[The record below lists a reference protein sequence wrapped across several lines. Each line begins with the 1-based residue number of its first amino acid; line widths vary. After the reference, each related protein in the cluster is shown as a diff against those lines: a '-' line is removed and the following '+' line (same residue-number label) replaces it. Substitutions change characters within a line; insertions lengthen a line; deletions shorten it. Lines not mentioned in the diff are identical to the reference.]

1 MIRFLPFIL
10 IAVVVL
16 GGLGYWRFVAT
27 KQNLA
32 SPKAD
37 QTQDQTPI
45 EVPKTLPQAT
55 LDERVK
61 ALEDLV
67 IKIVAEVNSAKSAKI
82 DAAASLDTKLNAL
95 DAAVTELKIRVSA
108 LEKPSSASTTSTTG
122 GSGKSTIY
130 IPLGSGGLIADTNWV
145 TLSTFQISLD
155 PAQYPGYTNM
165 QLEVT
170 IRLNQPGGTLY
181 ARLYNLSSGSATS
194 SEITTTSTSEQLVS
208 SSGFSLSTG
217 TKTYVL
223 QAKTSDGSQAFLD
236 YARIKVNF

>member
-1 MIRFLPFIL
+1 MLRFLPFIL
-10 IAVVVL
+10 IALVVM
-16 GGLGYWRFVAT
+16 GGLGYWRYVAT
-27 KQNLA
+27 KQNLD
-32 SPKAD
+32 SPKSD
-37 QTQDQTPI
+37 QAQDQAPI
-45 EVPKTLPQAT
+45 EVPKTLPEAT
-55 LDERVK
+55 LDDRVK
-61 ALEDLV
+61 SLEDLAS
-67 IKIVAEVNSAKSAKI
+67 KIVTQVNSVKSAKV
-82 DAAASLDTKLNAL
+82 DASSLLDTKLNAL

-108 LEKPSSASTTSTTG
+108 LEKPASAPTTN
-122 GSGKSTIY
+122 SGKSTIY
-130 IPLGSGGLIADTNWV
+130 IPLGSGGQISDTNWV

-155 PAQYPGYTNM
+155 SAQYPGYTNM

-170 IRLNQPGGTLY
+170 MRLNQPGGTLY